1 MKKGVRLPILG
12 LCFAVWIS
20 LLANGAVSAKRQ
32 AVENK
37 KAVTFFEVLD
47 LPARIDEP
55 KLLKVGERYVLKCAL
70 ANRSN
75 EQLLGVRLVLLVV
88 DHDGKLRG
96 RITWN
101 EEADIADYSIKT
113 FEFSPAIKTELQ
125 TNDRLFLG
133 LDEVTGRETIWH
145 VPDGEKAL
153 RAYSS
158 GQHDVVPKVQTV
170 ANKADPG
177 RVPVVIPL
185 EKR

>member
-1 MKKGVRLPILG
+1 MGKLPVALW
-12 LCFAVWIS
+12 LAASFATMTTHS
-20 LLANGAVSAKRQ
+20 EALQEKPTPAA
-32 AVENK
+32 
-37 KAVTFFEVLD
+37 FFDVLD

-55 KLLKVGERYVLKCAL
+55 KLLKVGERYVLKCAV

-75 EQLLGVRLVLLVV
+75 EQLLGLRLVLMVV
-88 DHDGKLRG
+88 DHDGKLRA

-101 EEADIADYSIKT
+101 EEADIAGYSIKT
-113 FEFSPAIKTELQ
+113 FEFSPAIRTKLQ

-153 RAYSS
+153 RAYSR

-170 ANKADPG
+170 ANKADP
-177 RVPVVIPL
+177 RQVPVVVPL
-185 EKR
+185 EKK